1 MNSFSL
7 CALALAASLP
17 PAPSA
22 SPTALLA
29 PPLGGCVPAAFT
41 QELTEVSLCLG
52 DSITLEVQA
61 TGTNLQYTWAHFGV
75 VIPGATTNSLVLND
89 VTLLDR
95 GVYSVE
101 VSNECSSIT
110 SVNRLSIS
118 NCGGSYCTLTQ
129 GAYGNPNGQWNGM
142 NRLELITSL
151 LAQGPLVVGLPGRS
165 LTIPVG
171 AASAQCIIDRLP
183 AGGPPTALPAFG
195 DQVLDSASCQTNPP
209 LPLKNG
215 NFRNVLLGQTITLGL
230 NLRLGTNL
238 GQLVICSSMS
248 TENGTFEIDQDVL
261 EVIGV
266 FGGGHDCAALFE
278 LANHAL
284 AGEDIGVSA
293 SQVSRAVDAINRAF
307 DECGTLKDC
316 H

>member
-1 MNSFSL
+1 MFRNLILAF
-7 CALALAASLP
+7 ALAAT
-17 PAPSA
+17 PAIAPDLSA
-22 SPTALLA
+22 RLVA
-29 PPLGGCVPAAFT
+29 PPGGGCVGAAIT
-41 QELTEVSLCLG
+41 QELASTQACLG
-52 DSITLEVQA
+52 ETIILHVVA
-61 TGTNLQYTWAHFGV
+61 TGSNLQYSWTHGGV
-75 VIPGATTNSLVLND
+75 RVNGATTDTLTLSS
-89 VTLLDR
+89 VTLAER
-95 GVYSVE
+95 GIWCVQVF
-101 VSNECSSIT
+101 NECSSVQSCCRVSIT
-110 SVNRLSIS
+110 D
-118 NCGGSYCTLTQ
+118 CGGAYCTLTQ